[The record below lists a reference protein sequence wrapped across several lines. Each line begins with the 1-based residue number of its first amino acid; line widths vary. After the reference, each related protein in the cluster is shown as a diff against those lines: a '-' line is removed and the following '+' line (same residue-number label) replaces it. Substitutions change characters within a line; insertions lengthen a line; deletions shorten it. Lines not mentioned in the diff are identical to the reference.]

1 MPDQASRM
9 RDLALQARLSGPSIR
24 PRLTAVT
31 SGKGGVGKSTL
42 SLNLAIKL
50 CDAGRQVLLVDAD
63 TNLGSLDVML
73 GIAPRFRLGHF
84 LRGEMELA
92 DVLLTAQPG
101 LRLLPASSGDL
112 HHPAMDAGAQS
123 RLLAELLLS
132 GDDDIVLDTG
142 AGMQTEVM
150 EYCRRAD
157 DILVVAGPEPT
168 SVMDAYAMMKTIW
181 SIKADAEIRL
191 VLNNVR
197 SPREADETGGK
208 LAMAVQHFLHREL
221 RILGSVPADQ
231 AVGKAII
238 QQQPLVRAFPRSAAA
253 LSLQALAS
261 QLLRPPVREAERR
274 AVSA

>member
-1 MPDQASRM
+1 MLDQASRM
-9 RDLALQARLSGPSIR
+9 RDLALQARLSGSRGR

-50 CDAGRQVLLVDAD
+50 CDAGRKVLLVDAD
-63 TNLGSLDVML
+63 TNMGSLDVML

-84 LRGEMELA
+84 LRGEMDLG
-92 DVLLTAQPG
+92 DVLVTAQPG

-112 HHPAMDAGAQS
+112 HHPAMDAGAQA
-123 RLLAELLLS
+123 RLLAELLLC

-142 AGMQTEVM
+142 AGMQAEVM

-197 SPREADETGGK
+197 SPREADETGCK
-208 LAMAVQHFLHREL
+208 LAMAVRHFLHREL
-221 RILGSVPADQ
+221 RVLGSVPADQ

-253 LSLQALAS
+253 FSLQALAS
-261 QLLRPPVREAERR
+261 QLLLPPVREAERR